1 MAALTQKEIK
11 EGKVFVDAKEQ
22 DSALGTAKPEDRP
35 TTLQVYGNVDEKVSP
50 YLKAWIA
57 QPDKESKISVCVV
70 GLIGQGTS
78 RALQSNWE
86 SPFEQSNLGGMFEK
100 AGGLI
105 QATTGETSISTLSST
120 QIWNGNRPNQFA
132 LNLVFYAIRD
142 ARKEVMDPLR
152 ELEKMMGPNIK
163 SGQRDT
169 KGWLEKALSI
179 AASAMP
185 GGRIPLPVILN
196 IGRRTIVPDCVIES
210 MSVPLD
216 KERDRFGN
224 LIRAEVSLSISTKV
238 MLNRDNIAATWR

>member
-1 MAALTQKEIK
+1 MKQSEYGDEYKAWRKKEDAQDDS
-11 EGKVFVDAKEQ
+11 ERQAGGGK
-22 DSALGTAKPEDRP
+22 
-35 TTLQVYGNVDEKVSP
+35 LQVFGNSDEKISP

-70 GLIGQGTS
+70 GLIGPGTS

-120 QIWNGNRPNQFA
+120 QIWNGNRPNQFT
-132 LNLVFYAIRD
+132 LNLVFYAISD

-169 KGWLEKALSI
+169 NGWMEKALSI

>member
-1 MAALTQKEIK
+1 MIEVGDWQREGEDAQDKLEQKAGAAALE
-11 EGKVFVDAKEQ
+11 F
-22 DSALGTAKPEDRP
+22 
-35 TTLQVYGNVDEKVSP
+35 YGNNDKKISP

-105 QATTGETSISTLSST
+105 QATTGATSISTLSST
-120 QIWNGNRPNQFA
+120 QIWNGNRPNQFT
-132 LNLVFYAIRD
+132 LNLVFYAISD

-238 MLNRDNIAATWR
+238 MLNRDDIAATWR